1 MKTPNYK
8 RAIQRVADSGFL
20 VPETSAQQ
28 LLKNMKDDA
37 FIGMMVQRVLES
49 GSSQDERA
57 EALCRL
63 LGSYGLGTIVTD
75 RLV

>member
-1 MKTPNYK
+1 
-8 RAIQRVADSGFL
+8 
-20 VPETSAQQ
+20 
-28 LLKNMKDDA
+28 
-37 FIGMMVQRVLES
+37 MVQLVLES

-63 LGSYGLGTIVTD
+63 LASYGLGSVVTG